1 MTIDLTELPDNTND
15 RYISFYN
22 DAHRYLILY
31 GSAASGKSY
40 FTAQKIIYRLLTEP
54 NHRFLIV
61 RKVART
67 LRHSVFQSIID
78 ILSEWGILNLFK
90 VNKSEM
96 TISYPPTKGTILFLG
111 VDDVEKLKSIAGV
124 TSVFCEEA
132 TELSEEDF
140 NQIDLRLRGETQFYK
155 QIILCFNPIS
165 VTNWNKKYWFDSP
178 KDNSLV
184 VKTTYLDNR
193 YIDKEYKDVLEALR
207 SSNIDLY
214 NVYALG
220 NWGVLKGVIFPK
232 ITIVNE
238 MPEGLENVGVG
249 IDWGFV
255 DPTVIVKGGF
265 IGNDLYLDEIL
276 HRTGMVTREII
287 KYIPREEYC
296 YADNAEPDR
305 IEECRRDGLW
315 VQPAN
320 KEVMAGI
327 NRVKSFNIHITK
339 RSSNLI
345 RDFQTYS
352 WKQDRD
358 GNQLEIP
365 DHFHSDGCD
374 AVRYYVHTA
383 TQGKASPST
392 TYIKGI

>member
-1 MTIDLTELPDNTND
+1 MIEVNKAYKPFFENED
-15 RYISFYN
+15 RYVV
-22 DAHRYLILY
+22 LY
-31 GSAASGKSY
+31 GGAGSAKSY
-40 FTAQKIIYRLLTEP
+40 SVIQKIIMRILSEE

-67 LRHSVFQSIID
+67 LRVSVFQ
-78 ILSEWGILNLFK
+78 LFK
-90 VNKSEM
+90 DVISVLDLMGQFKINKSDM
-96 TISYPPTKGTILFLG
+96 TITNLKNNSMLLFFGL
-111 VDDVEKLKSIAGV
+111 DDVERLKSIAGI
-124 TSVFCEEA
+124 TGIFIEEA
-132 TELSEEDF
+132 SEVAQGDF
-140 NQIDLRLRGETQFYK
+140 EQLNLRLRGETKYYK
-155 QIILCFNPIS
+155 QIILAFNPIS
-165 VTNWNKKYWFDSP
+165 VTSWLKKYFFDSGV
-178 KDNSLV
+178 NNCFIL
-184 VKTTYLDNR
+184 KTTYKDNR
-193 YIDKEYKDVLEALR
+193 FIDEEYKKVIESLR
-207 SSNIDLY
+207 YSNYDLY
-214 NVYALG
+214 KVYGLG
-220 NWGVLKGVIFPK
+220 EWGVLKGVIFPK
-232 ITIVNE
+232 ITIVDE

-352 WKQDRD
+352 WKQDRE

-383 TQGKASPST
+383 TQGRASPST